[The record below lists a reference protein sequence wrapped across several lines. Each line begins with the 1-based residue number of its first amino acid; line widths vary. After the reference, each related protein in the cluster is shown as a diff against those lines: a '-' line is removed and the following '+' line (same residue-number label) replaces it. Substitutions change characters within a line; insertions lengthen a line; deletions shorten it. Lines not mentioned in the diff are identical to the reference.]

1 MESYLNWLQSLPPSI
16 WVTES
21 ESVWAYPFVLFLHS
35 VGMGLSAGL
44 AFIIDLRL
52 LGVGKPLRVSSLRQL
67 FTVFWF
73 GFVLNAASGTL
84 LFMGAAASTG
94 YVPMYYAKL
103 TMIFFGLL
111 TLVPIRTF
119 VDSDRADAAIPSR
132 VKALAV
138 ASFLLWVGVITAG
151 RLIAYVR

>member
-1 MESYLNWLQSLPPSI
+1 MESYLNWLQGLPPSI
-16 WVTES
+16 WVSES
-21 ESVWAYPFVLFLHS
+21 ESLWAYPLVLFLHA

-44 AFIIDLRL
+44 AMVIDLRL

-67 FTVFWF
+67 FTIFWG

-111 TLVPIRTF
+111 TMLPIRAF
-119 VDSDRADAAIPSR
+119 VDGDRADAEIPSR
-132 VKALAV
+132 VKTFAAV
-138 ASFLLWVGVITAG
+138 SFLLWVGVITAG
-151 RLIAYVR
+151 RLIAYIR